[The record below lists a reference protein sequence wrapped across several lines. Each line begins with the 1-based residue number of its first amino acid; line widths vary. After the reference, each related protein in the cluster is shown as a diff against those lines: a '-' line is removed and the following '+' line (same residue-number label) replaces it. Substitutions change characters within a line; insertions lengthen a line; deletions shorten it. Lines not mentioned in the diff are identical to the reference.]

1 LANIALDYVLIFGIG
16 PFPELGMQGAALATV
31 IAYIGAAAAYFALL
45 SRKAETA
52 EYAVWSHWRF
62 ERDLFSR
69 LLRVGL
75 PTGGQFLIDIAGFTI
90 FLCIVG
96 RLGPLCQKA
105 TNLAFN
111 LNGLSFV
118 PLMGLGTAVM
128 SIVGR
133 RMGEGRPELATR
145 TVWSAFALGGGWMI
159 VFGLV
164 YVLVPDLIL
173 APYAAGASPAEFA
186 DIRETA
192 IVLLRYVA
200 FFAFFDAM
208 VHAFPDARDAR
219 HQLGHHA
226 GTGGHCRV
234 ARSEHTP
241 LQLGRVHT
249 CHRDKR
255 NSDVPAIPWRAMEDD
270 EGHRIRIACEGSSGA
285 ARFEVASAGPREPAA
300 GARCCVIS
308 AKTLGGGA

>member
-1 LANIALDYVLIFGIG
+1 MWVNVGLALANIALDYFLIFGIG

-31 IAYIGAAAAYFALL
+31 IAYVGAATAYFVLL

-118 PLMGLGTAVM
+118 PLMGLSPGTGDTNCLERLP
-128 SIVGR
+128 VGR
-133 RMGEGRPELATR
+133 RMDGRVWVCLHHFARPVPG
-145 TVWSAFALGGGWMI
+145 TVCSGSESCRVRRDSRHGRRAAAL
-159 VFGLV
+159 
-164 YVLVPDLIL
+164 
-173 APYAAGASPAEFA
+173 
-186 DIRETA
+186 RR
-192 IVLLRYVA
+192 LLRVLR
-200 FFAFFDAM
+200 
-208 VHAFPDARDAR
+208 RD
-219 HQLGHHA
+219 
-226 GTGGHCRV
+226 GGR
-234 ARSEHTP
+234 
-241 LQLGRVHT
+241 L
-249 CHRDKR
+249 
-255 NSDVPAIPWRAMEDD
+255 
-270 EGHRIRIACEGSSGA
+270 
-285 ARFEVASAGPREPAA
+285 
-300 GARCCVIS
+300 
-308 AKTLGGGA
+308 